1 VVFPRP
7 PQIAHGDRSNRQ
19 IDMYRDFCA
28 RNCKV
33 FINLFPFFFEAATA
47 HPDWHARYFMARD
60 YHFNAEGNRLM
71 FQGLAKYL
79 L

>member
-1 VVFPRP
+1 MDSEINPR
-7 PQIAHGDRSNRQ
+7 
-19 IDMYRDFCA
+19 
-28 RNCKV
+28 
-33 FINLFPFFFEAATA
+33 LFLPSGPLGKLCEEILAAAA

-71 FQGLAKYL
+71 FQGLAKHL